1 MDTFNTLKRSANK
14 IGGARQ
20 VFPEALNILVGGFQI
35 AKENMPSMGNVLPA
49 GTPIK
54 VDELARTATVHYAFE
69 VTAVSG
75 ANITIKKSL
84 EGTRA
89 KVGMNIMEIP
99 SAVGGTGTAQT
110 ITAIDSSSETEDILT
125 VGTALSGLAV
135 GDVLVEATAQGAGAS
150 IKVLPN
156 ALTVAD
162 IYVHPDAYDFGCS
175 AAFGSKG
182 MVYARRIPP
191 IKDIIRK
198 YMMENEC
205 YFRFSNSK

>member
-1 MDTFNTLKRSANK
+1 MDTFNTLRRSANK

-35 AKENMPSMGNVLPA
+35 AQENVPSVGNVLPA

-54 VDELARTATVHYAFE
+54 VDEITRMATVHYAFE

-75 ANITIKKSL
+75 ATVTVKKSL

-89 KVGMNIMEIP
+89 KVGMHLMEMP
-99 SAVGGTGTAQT
+99 SAIDGTGTAQT
-110 ITAIDSSSETEDILT
+110 ITAIDSSSETEDVLT
-125 VGTALSGLAV
+125 FGTALTGIAV
-135 GDVLVEATAQGAGAS
+135 GDTLVEASAQGSSAT

-162 IYVHPDAYDFGCS
+162 MYVSADAYDFGCS

-191 IKDIIRK
+191 IATIIRK
-198 YMMENEC
+198 YMMENGC